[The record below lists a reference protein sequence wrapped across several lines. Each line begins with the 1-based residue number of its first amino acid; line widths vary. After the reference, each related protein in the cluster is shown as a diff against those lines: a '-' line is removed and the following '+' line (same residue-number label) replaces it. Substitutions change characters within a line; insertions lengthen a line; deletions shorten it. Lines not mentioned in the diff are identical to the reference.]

1 MYRDNT
7 LLPKEGIR
15 LAALGLL
22 ADAGPMPYAD
32 LAASVRQFTSYYWGP
47 TLDVMSSSLE
57 LMRIEGLI
65 AAEGGGAGDHLATRV
80 AITEAGRAALQT
92 LLRASVRSHATDF
105 NKLVVALKLRYLH
118 LLPPAEQRDQVE
130 ALIEA
135 KEAERARL
143 LDLRARQAGAE
154 PGFAGWVE
162 HDIRLIETDMAW
174 LNGLLGSLP
183 AA

>member
-22 ADAGPMPYAD
+22 ASAGAMPYAE

-47 TLDVMSSSLE
+47 TLDVMSSSIE

-65 AAEGGGAGDHLATRV
+65 AAESTGGDLLATRV
-80 AITEAGRAALQT
+80 AITPNGEAALQT

-105 NKLVVALKLRYLH
+105 NKLVIALKLRFLH
-118 LLPPAEQRDQVE
+118 LLPPADRRDQVE

-143 LDLRARQAGAE
+143 VDLRAKPAGGE
-154 PGFAGWVE
+154 PGFAAWVD
-162 HDIRLIETDMAW
+162 HDVRLIETDMAW
-174 LNGLLGSLP
+174 LKGLLGSIP

>member
-15 LAALGLL
+15 LAALGQL
-22 ADAGPMPYAD
+22 ASAGPMPYAE

-65 AAEGGGAGDHLATRV
+65 AAEMAGADFLATRV

-105 NKLVVALKLRYLH
+105 NKLVIALKLRYLH
-118 LLPPAEQRDQVE
+118 LLPAAEQRDQVE

-143 LDLRARQAGAE
+143 LDLRARQATGEA
-154 PGFAGWVE
+154 GFAAWVE
-162 HDIRLIETDMAW
+162 HDIRMVESDIAW
-174 LNGLLGSLP
+174 LDGLLKTLP
-183 AA
+183 SA